1 MSKFPFD
8 QSTMKI
14 DLVNEG
20 NIVSPDRLNVDWI
33 RSRFASPPEW
43 QPESRVEKQL
53 PTAFN
58 PPMPASVL
66 VPIVAREESPVMLL
80 TKRTDHLHHHPSQV
94 SFPGGRTE
102 EEDASEIETAL
113 RETEEEVG
121 LHRRHVDVI
130 GRLPEYITGTG
141 YRVTPIVSIVTPP
154 FDIKP
159 DPFEV
164 AEVLEVPLAHLMDA
178 KNHRLLTAEFPR
190 GIGWRS
196 FYAIPYDKYFIW
208 GATAGMLR
216 NLFHFLRA

>member
-1 MSKFPFD
+1 
-8 QSTMKI
+8 MKI

-20 NIVSPDRLNVDWI
+20 GNLSADRLNVEWI
-33 RSRFASPPEW
+33 RSRFADPRQW
-43 QPESRVEKQL
+43 QPEAQVEKQL

-66 VPIVAREESPVMLL
+66 VPIVAREAGPSMLL
-80 TKRTDHLHHHPSQV
+80 TKRTDHLQHHPSQV
-94 SFPGGRTE
+94 SFPGGRVE
-102 EEDASEIETAL
+102 EEDASAIETAL

-121 LHRRHVDVI
+121 LDRRHVDVI

-141 YRVTPIVSIVTPP
+141 YLVTPIVSIVTPP
-154 FDIKP
+154 FEVTP
-159 DPFEV
+159 DPYEV

-178 KNHRLLTAEFPR
+178 RNHRLLTAEFPR

-196 FYAIPYDKYFIW
+196 FYAIPYDRYFIW

-216 NLFHFLRA
+216 NLFHFLKA